1 MNIVYLCQCFPPEI
15 SAPSARGSEMA
26 QVWQAEGHTV
36 KVVTAFP
43 NHPRGVVPEGYRD
56 KRFMIE
62 QMDGLTVFRSYVYV
76 TPNEG
81 FFKRVLNHLSFTVSA
96 VVQTLP
102 RLGAADVIVASSP
115 SFFPVLAAWV
125 ISRVKGIP
133 FVFEVRDLWPGIFKM
148 LGILRDGPVL
158 RALEALEMFLYGQ
171 AAQVVTVTHA
181 FKDVLVA
188 RGVPAEKISVITNG
202 VDLAQFQPGPPET
215 AQRTA
220 WGLEGRFVVLYL
232 GTHGISQGLETHL
245 EAAHLLADD
254 PDIAFVFI
262 GDGARK
268 SALQAQAA
276 AMGLGN
282 VHFFDAVPKS
292 QVPACYRSADV
303 CLVPLRKI
311 PLFAHFIP
319 SKIFEILG
327 CGRPVLASLEG
338 EARAILEQSE
348 AARVVPPE
356 DAEALAAAIRAVKA
370 DPARETKALHGREL
384 VAARFERRALAKS
397 YLGLFERLVA
407 ARRRAPFA
415 PVPSALQVTPE

>member
-26 QVWQAEGHTV
+26 RVWKEAGHTV

-43 NHPRGVVPEGYRD
+43 NHPRGVVPPEYRG
-56 KRFMIE
+56 KNFMVE

-81 FFKRVLNHLSFTVSA
+81 FFKRILNHLSFTFSA
-96 VVQTLP
+96 IVQTLP

-133 FVFEVRDLWPGIFKM
+133 FIFEVRDLWPGIFKM
-148 LGILRDGPVL
+148 LGVLKDGPILRI
-158 RALEALEMFLYGQ
+158 LEALEMFLYGQ
-171 AAQVVTVTHA
+171 AAHVVTVTHA
-181 FKDVLVA
+181 FKDILIS
-188 RGVPAEKISVITNG
+188 RGVPADKISVITNG
-202 VDLAQFQPGPPET
+202 VDLTQFQPGPSEAT
-215 AQRTA
+215 QREA
-220 WGLEGRFVVLYL
+220 WGLSDRFIVMYL

-245 EAAHLLADD
+245 EAARLLSGD
-254 PDIAFVFI
+254 PEIAFVFI

-268 SALQAQAA
+268 QALQAQAQA
-276 AMGLGN
+276 LNLPN
-282 VHFFDAVPKS
+282 VHFFEAVPKN

-327 CGRPVLASLEG
+327 CARPVVASLEG
-338 EARAILEQSE
+338 EAQAILNESG
-348 AARVVPPE
+348 AAAVVPPE
-356 DAEALAAAIRAVKA
+356 DAQALAQAIQTLKT
-370 DPARETKALHGREL
+370 DPAREEKALRGRLFVAKNFDRTEL
-384 VAARFERRALAKS
+384 
-397 YLGLFERLVA
+397 
-407 ARRRAPFA
+407 ARRYLPLFQRLISNNKRPAALGALDMPVRA
-415 PVPSALQVTPE
+415 E